1 MHGHTALHVG
11 WIKRQVVDLQHQLGQ
26 GEEPD
31 LLGGRALGEQ
41 ELYDAR
47 GSDFMVRSN
56 IERWQGFAFFRAA
69 QELEQACHDLHRYE
83 KSQTFKFFG
92 RYKLITKPGGDW
104 SHSVRTPEADCESP
118 WRASGTCICG
128 LMAPSRQ
135 ETQTPLM
142 DRQVSVL
149 KRW

>member
-1 MHGHTALHVG
+1 MPPDDRLGTVHWVVKGFVELAANAGIVGVLVSLENRGGNMHGHAALHVG

-31 LLGGRALGEQ
+31 LLGGRALGQQ

-56 IERWQGFAFFRAA
+56 IERWQRFSFFRAA

-83 KSQTFKFFG
+83 KSQTGKFFG
-92 RYKLITKPGGDW
+92 GK
-104 SHSVRTPEADCESP
+104 S
-118 WRASGTCICG
+118 
-128 LMAPSRQ
+128 
-135 ETQTPLM
+135 
-142 DRQVSVL
+142 
-149 KRW
+149 